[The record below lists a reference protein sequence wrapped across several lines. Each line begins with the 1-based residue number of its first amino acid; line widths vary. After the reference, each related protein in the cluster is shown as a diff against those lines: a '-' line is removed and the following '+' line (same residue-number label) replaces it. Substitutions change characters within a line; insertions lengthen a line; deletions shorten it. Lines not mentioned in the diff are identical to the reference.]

1 MATTTTRITPAYS
14 SPHTA
19 ITIPLTILSWNI
31 SNAQPS
37 SSSPNPHQRARE
49 SSRLIRLACLE
60 ANAGTPPS
68 SRRPSTSSTSSHGS
82 RTRQSPPDII
92 ALQESPYP
100 TWGDE
105 EFGSSGYVS
114 MGTQMTHCGY
124 VDLLLRSELARTSRP
139 LPLRVGA
146 QSTQQSVIS
155 DIAVNLP
162 SVATTILLP
171 NRTRVAV
178 SSSHL
183 APFKENE
190 ALRAYQC
197 QSLMKILSDECDN
210 CIVIGDMNMRASED
224 KMVEKFDNKSWIDAW
239 KECGS
244 DKSVKFTWDSFVNNY
259 HDGGFRFKA
268 RFDRCY
274 VRGGGNDGLLGVNY
288 YGLMG
293 NRPVGKEDGGGSRG
307 DYLSDHFGL
316 VVKVDVGGTAT
327 VSEEEKKEEIVD
339 LSGDD

>member
-1 MATTTTRITPAYS
+1 
-14 SPHTA
+14 
-19 ITIPLTILSWNI
+19 
-31 SNAQPS
+31 
-37 SSSPNPHQRARE
+37 
-49 SSRLIRLACLE
+49 
-60 ANAGTPPS
+60 
-68 SRRPSTSSTSSHGS
+68 
-82 RTRQSPPDII
+82 
-92 ALQESPYP
+92 
-100 TWGDE
+100 
-105 EFGSSGYVS
+105 
-114 MGTQMTHCGY
+114 MTHCGY

-139 LPLRVGA
+139 LPLLRGT
-146 QSTQQSVIS
+146 QSTQQSVMA
-155 DIAVNLP
+155 DIARDLP

-183 APFKENE
+183 APFKENA

-197 QSLMKILSDECDN
+197 QSLMKILSEECDN

-274 VRGGGNDGLLGVNY
+274 VRGGGSEQLLGVNY
-288 YGLMG
+288 FGLMG
-293 NRPVGKEDGGGSRG
+293 NRPVKTEDGGGGRG

-316 VVKVDVGGTAT
+316 VVGLDVKATAAVSDEERDEKVC
-327 VSEEEKKEEIVD
+327 S
-339 LSGDD
+339 DD